1 MAWKT
6 IQGRRYFYKTVRV
19 GGKVK
24 SVYVGVGPAAELVAL
39 EVERG
44 KVKRAANR
52 KSIQDEKTAIDTLQ
66 QMAEEALDEFQ
77 LLMRAVFIAGGLY
90 LHHRHEWRSR
100 RTLNVR
106 KYEPLALESTI
117 CGTG

>member
-6 IQGRRYFYKTVRV
+6 IQGRRYLYKTVRV

-24 SVYVGVGPAAELVAL
+24 SVYVGCGAAAELVAL

-44 KVKRAANR
+44 KVERAANR
-52 KSIQDEKTAIDTLQ
+52 KSVQDAKMAIDTLQ
-66 QMAEEALDEFQ
+66 QMAEEAIDEFQ

-90 LHHRHEWRSR
+90 LHRRCEWRSR
-100 RTLNVR
+100 RFVNVR
-106 KYEPLALESTI
+106 K
-117 CGTG
+117 